1 MIVELLKK
9 LIVKKY
15 YKEKTDI
22 ENKLNVF
29 YAMSKISDEEYFKA
43 LDNAKDESINL
54 MTQDEINAENNEIVD
69 EGPIVDSV
77 FKSDLQLMEKPAP
90 YKAAKIDL
98 LGMEKEKAM
107 SKKKIYLNQLK

>member
-29 YAMSKISDEEYFKA
+29 YAMSKISDEEYSELTLLVEDTYA
-43 LDNAKDESINL
+43 
-54 MTQDEINAENNEIVD
+54 EIIETATDTEVAE
-69 EGPIVDSV
+69 G
-77 FKSDLQLMEKPAP
+77 EK
-90 YKAAKIDL
+90 
-98 LGMEKEKAM
+98 
-107 SKKKIYLNQLK
+107 

>member
-29 YAMSKISDEEYFKA
+29 YAMSKISDEEYSELTLLVEDTYVETVENTEA
-43 LDNAKDESINL
+43 TEV
-54 MTQDEINAENNEIVD
+54 AEGED
-69 EGPIVDSV
+69 
-77 FKSDLQLMEKPAP
+77 
-90 YKAAKIDL
+90 
-98 LGMEKEKAM
+98 
-107 SKKKIYLNQLK
+107 

>member
-29 YAMSKISDEEYFKA
+29 YAMSKISDEEYSE
-43 LDNAKDESINL
+43 LTLLVED
-54 MTQDEINAENNEIVD
+54 TYVEIIETATVTEVAEGE
-69 EGPIVDSV
+69 E
-77 FKSDLQLMEKPAP
+77 
-90 YKAAKIDL
+90 
-98 LGMEKEKAM
+98 
-107 SKKKIYLNQLK
+107 

>member
-29 YAMSKISDEEYFKA
+29 YAMSKISDEEYSE
-43 LDNAKDESINL
+43 LTLLVED
-54 MTQDEINAENNEIVD
+54 TYAENIATEVA
-69 EGPIVDSV
+69 EG
-77 FKSDLQLMEKPAP
+77 E
-90 YKAAKIDL
+90 
-98 LGMEKEKAM
+98 E
-107 SKKKIYLNQLK
+107 

>member
-29 YAMSKISDEEYFKA
+29 YAMSKISDEEYSE
-43 LDNAKDESINL
+43 LTLLVED
-54 MTQDEINAENNEIVD
+54 TYVEIIETATDAEV
-69 EGPIVDSV
+69 
-77 FKSDLQLMEKPAP
+77 A
-90 YKAAKIDL
+90 
-98 LGMEKEKAM
+98 
-107 SKKKIYLNQLK
+107 

>member
-29 YAMSKISDEEYFKA
+29 YAMSKISDEEYSELTLLVEDTYVENIA
-43 LDNAKDESINL
+43 TEV
-54 MTQDEINAENNEIVD
+54 AEGE
-69 EGPIVDSV
+69 E
-77 FKSDLQLMEKPAP
+77 
-90 YKAAKIDL
+90 
-98 LGMEKEKAM
+98 
-107 SKKKIYLNQLK
+107 